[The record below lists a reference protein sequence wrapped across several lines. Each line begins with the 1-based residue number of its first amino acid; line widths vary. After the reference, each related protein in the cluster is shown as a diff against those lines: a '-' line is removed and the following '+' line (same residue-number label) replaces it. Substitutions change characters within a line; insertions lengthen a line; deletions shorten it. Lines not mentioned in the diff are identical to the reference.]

1 MHESLSAHVQGQ
13 GARLVFAC
21 HVGEAVEGTVVARN
35 EPAPPGVRFIH
46 VRPPDWYLTLAEGPD
61 GLDGPAADQWGW
73 DLRKVLRLLL
83 RSNPL
88 VWSWL
93 SSPDVLADREGLGA
107 ALRDLA
113 QAGYSR
119 RALGHA
125 LWGESRKAL
134 TAFLDRGE
142 AMTATKSLKAARA
155 LLALRWLETRA
166 TLPPLALDALMDWAR
181 RCCPTMSAPRSTP
194 SAPGRWR
201 RATRPSIAGSTR
213 SWTAPPSAAPPCRRV
228 RPTRPPP
235 RGFTAPACWRTVAH
249 LTFPETT
256 PKESPREP
264 VRRSRRYRL
273 RRPHPNGWLPG

>member
-1 MHESLSAHVQGQ
+1 MTAMQHPLSDHVQGQ
-13 GARLVFAC
+13 GARLLFAC
-21 HVGEAVEGTVVARN
+21 HIGEAVEGTVAACN
-35 EPAPPGVRFIH
+35 QPAPPGVRFIH

-61 GLDGPAADQWGW
+61 ALDGPAADQWGW

-93 SSPDVLADREGLGA
+93 SSPDVLADPKGLGA

-125 LWGESRKAL
+125 LWGEARKAL

-166 TLPPLALDALMDWAR
+166 TLPPLALDALVDLG
-181 RCCPTMSAPRSTP
+181 APILPAEVRAEIDAIRAGP
-194 SAPGRWR
+194 VAERHPAVHRW
-201 RATRPSIAGSTR
+201 INDELD
-213 SWTAPPSAAPPCRRV
+213 SAAARCAALPEGAPDPAAAEGLYRACLLADS
-228 RPTRPPP
+228 
-235 RGFTAPACWRTVAH
+235 GTAFVADTNPEGEPA
-249 LTFPETT
+249 
-256 PKESPREP
+256 
-264 VRRSRRYRL
+264 
-273 RRPHPNGWLPG
+273 